1 MIDLEIKYDFKVL
14 VCGGRDYGWKLE
26 NGVKIQDDA
35 AKRKV
40 YKALDTL
47 LCAVKDEGRNLI
59 LIHGAAAGA
68 DSLSDWWAQER
79 EIQIEAYP
87 ADWATHGRAAG
98 FIRNSQML
106 KEGKPN
112 LVLAFPG
119 GRGTAMMV
127 SLAEKSGVVVR
138 KYG

>member
-1 MIDLEIKYDFKVL
+1 MEHFKVL
-14 VCGGRDYGWKLE
+14 VCGGRDYGWKVE
-26 NGVKIQDDA
+26 NNIKIQDDA
-35 AKRKV
+35 AKRKL
-40 YKALDTL
+40 YRALDTL
-47 LCAVKDEGRNLI
+47 LHAIEGEGRNLT

-68 DSLSDWWAQER
+68 DSLSDGWARER
-79 EIQIEAYP
+79 EVEIEAYP
-87 ADWATHGRAAG
+87 ADWETHGRAAG

-127 SLAEKSGVVVR
+127 SLAEKNDVVVR
-138 KYG
+138 RYY

>member
-1 MIDLEIKYDFKVL
+1 MEHFKVL
-14 VCGGRDYGWKLE
+14 VCGGRDYGWKVE
-26 NGVKIQDDA
+26 NNIKIQDDA
-35 AKRKV
+35 AKRKL
-40 YKALDTL
+40 YRALDML
-47 LCAVKDEGRNLI
+47 LRAIEGEGRNLT

-68 DSLSDWWAQER
+68 DSLSDGWARER
-79 EIQIEAYP
+79 KVEIEVYP
-87 ADWATHGRAAG
+87 ADWETHGRAAG

-127 SLAEKSGVVVR
+127 SLAEKNGVVVR
-138 KYG
+138 RYY